1 LNDRG
6 KRPNK
11 EIDMEKLGYLLLL
24 AVAAVWLYAM
34 IRGMIALLPYGIVGL
49 VALAGMG
56 ILLAK
61 VLKDRVESA
70 EDDHYSENVDR

>member
-1 LNDRG
+1 
-6 KRPNK
+6 
-11 EIDMEKLGYLLLL
+11 MEKLGYLLLL

-61 VLKDRVESA
+61 VLKDRVERV
-70 EDDHYSENVDR
+70 EDDYYSKNVDR

>member
-1 LNDRG
+1 
-6 KRPNK
+6 
-11 EIDMEKLGYLLLL
+11 MEKLGYLLLL

-34 IRGMIALLPYGIVGL
+34 IRGMIATLPYGIVGL

-61 VLKDRVESA
+61 VVKDRVGST
-70 EDDHYSENVDR
+70 EDDYYSKNVDR